1 MVSIPP
7 TVVDEHSRCAE
18 ALDAVYLFLD
28 NEIAETDQRKIQE
41 HLDECG
47 PCLAAYDLERL
58 VKQLVLRSCSDQPA
72 PVELR
77 QRVLTRIREVKITIR
92 EDTSHPE

>member
-1 MVSIPP
+1 MVSNPP
-7 TVVDEHSRCAE
+7 AVVDDHSNCAE

-28 NEIAETDQRKIQE
+28 NEIPETDHQKIQE

-58 VKQLVLRSCSDQPA
+58 VKQLVFRSCSDHAAPA
-72 PVELR
+72 ELR
-77 QRVLTRIREVKITIR
+77 ARVLTRIREVKMTIR
-92 EDTSHPE
+92 EDTSRSD

>member
-7 TVVDEHSRCAE
+7 TVVDDHSKCAE
-18 ALDAVYLFLD
+18 ALDTVYLFLD
-28 NEIAETDQRKIQE
+28 NEIPETDHRKIQE

-58 VKQLVLRSCSDQPA
+58 VKQLVLRSCSDQAAPA
-72 PVELR
+72 ELR
-77 QRVLTRIREVKITIR
+77 RRVLTRIREVKITIR
-92 EDTSHPE
+92 EDSFGTD

>member
-7 TVVDEHSRCAE
+7 TVVDDQSKCVE

-28 NEIAETDQRKIQE
+28 NEIPETDHRKIQE

-58 VKQLVLRSCSDQPA
+58 VKQLVFRSCSDQAAPA
-72 PVELR
+72 ELR
-77 QRVLTRIREVKITIR
+77 ARVLTRIREVKITISA
-92 EDTSHPE
+92 DTSRAD

>member
-1 MVSIPP
+1 MVSI
-7 TVVDEHSRCAE
+7 TDNVADDHSRCAE

-28 NEIAETDQRKIQE
+28 NEIPETDHRKIQE

-58 VKQLVLRSCSDQPA
+58 VKQLVLRSCSDEAA
-72 PVELR
+72 PTELR

-92 EDTSHPE
+92 EEIYRTE